1 MKYILIIILTLII
14 SINAYSQC
22 IKGKIIDT
30 KGEPIPYATIY
41 SADVSKG
48 TTSNINGDYQLELPK
63 GKHDITIRYLGYK
76 TKEIE
81 VNCDGNVHQMDIE
94 LEEQLYKIPEVRI
107 LASGEDP
114 AYAIMRKAVAMSYYY
129 LNQVGE
135 YDCRIYM
142 KGSGKFDNIPRLM
155 KKTLKKEGLEEG
167 KPMVLENITDLHFEL
182 PDVVE
187 ENVISM
193 RSTMKNE
200 EVSPMNYITIS
211 LYNDIDGI
219 ISPLSRDAFAHYKFQ
234 LQASFY
240 DQDYLVHKI
249 KVIPR
254 RKGYDLYSGSIYIV
268 EGFWHLHSAEL
279 QVEQKMFKIK
289 INQVY
294 SPVNDD
300 VWMPIS
306 HNFDIDVNAMGFEVK
321 FKYIASV
328 SNYKVKLNPNIDHS
342 VYRNML
348 SETKEYMA
356 ELDNIARG
364 EKDKTEEI
372 KELVQKED
380 LTKKESRKLKKLVRK
395 DIESTKPKEKDLE
408 EKDNISNIEDSAMD
422 RSVAYWDSIR
432 PIPLTLEEMDSYK
445 VKDSIQLRMETD
457 TTYRDSVENDD
468 KRFKWSKVLMGGSFR
483 YDNGHRFRY
492 GGLIDLGKANFNT
505 VDGLKYG
512 MEFQYTHSDDSTGK
526 YFSLWNDINYAFKRE
541 ELMGNMSV
549 YYRYNGEKRSWFR
562 IRGGRTTSDFDS
574 RNGITEN
581 LNLITTLFL
590 KENYLKLYQKDYLGL
605 NYSSEIVNG
614 LRMSAGFEY
623 AQRKQLYNNSNFY
636 IYDPFDQE
644 FTSNIPPVDNFDPD
658 LVMDHTAS
666 LFSLNASYTPEYYYR
681 FYDGVK
687 YNTRSRFPTFTLNY
701 SKGIKGLLDSDTD
714 FDQLEFN
721 VRQGLGIRRI
731 GSLRYSL
738 TAGTFLNN
746 NKLYFADYKH
756 FGTNTP
762 FIIGTSEGSTFRLID
777 YYDYS
782 TSKSYFEAHARV
794 ENDRILLKRLPVLN
808 KTLMREVVY
817 VNYLSTTGNYPYFEL
832 GYGLNQIFLMFNAEI
847 FVGFK
852 GLNHEYTGIKIGIPF
867 VGRNGTQVSVGG

>member
-1 MKYILIIILTLII
+1 MKRILISILTAII
-14 SINAYSQC
+14 SLTAYSQC

-30 KGEPIPYATIY
+30 KGKAIPYATIY
-41 SADVSKG
+41 AAGISKG
-48 TTSNINGDYQLELPK
+48 TTSNLNGDYKLELPS
-63 GKHDITIRYLGYK
+63 GKHKLTVRYLGYK

-81 VNCDGNVHQMDIE
+81 VECDGKEHQMNIE

-114 AYAIMRKAVAMSYYY
+114 AYGIMRKAVAMSYYY

-142 KGSGKFDNIPRLM
+142 KGSGKFENIPRLM
-155 KKTLKKEGLEEG
+155 KKTLEKEGLEEG
-167 KPMVLENITDLHFEL
+167 KAMVLENITDLHFEL
-182 PDVVE
+182 PDVIE

-193 RSTMKNE
+193 RSTMKSE

-219 ISPLSRDAFAHYKFQ
+219 ISPLSRDAFAHYRFK
-234 LQASFY
+234 LEASFY

-254 RKGYDLYSGSIYIV
+254 REGYDLYSGSIYIV

-279 QVEQKMFKIK
+279 QVEQKMFKVK

-294 SPVNDD
+294 SPVNED

-306 HNFDIDVNAMGFEVK
+306 HNFDVEVDAMGFEVK
-321 FKYIASV
+321 FKYVASV
-328 SNYKVKLNPNIDHS
+328 SNYDVKLNPNIDHS

-348 SETKEYMA
+348 MDTKEYMA
-356 ELDNIARG
+356 ELEEVARG
-364 EKDKTEEI
+364 QKDEI
-372 KELVQKED
+372 QKLVQKDD

-395 DIESTKPKEKDLE
+395 DIENTKPKEKSLE
-408 EKDNISNIEDSAMD
+408 EIDNISNIEDSALN
-422 RSVAYWDSIR
+422 RSVNYWDSIR
-432 PIPLTLEEMDSYK
+432 PIPLTTSEMESYK
-445 VKDSIQLRMETD
+445 VKDSIQLKMETD
-457 TTYRDSVENDD
+457 TTFRDSMERDD
-468 KRFKWSKVLMGGSFR
+468 KRFKWGKLLTGGTYF

-492 GGLIDLGKANFNT
+492 GGLLDISKANFNT

-512 MEFQYTHSDDSTGK
+512 MEFQYYHRDDSTGK
-526 YFSLWNDINYAFKRE
+526 YFSIWNDVNYAFARE
-541 ELMGNMSV
+541 EFTGNMSIL
-549 YYRYNGEKRSWFR
+549 YRYNGEKRSSLR
-562 IRGGRTTSDFDS
+562 LNGGRTTSDFDAQT
-574 RNGITEN
+574 GITEN

-590 KENYLKLYQKDYLGL
+590 KENYLKLYQKDYVRFR
-605 NYSSEIVNG
+605 YSTDIVNG
-614 LRMSAGFEY
+614 LRFNLGFEY
-623 AQRKQLYNNSNFY
+623 AQRKQLFNHSNFY
-636 IYDPFDQE
+636 IYNLFGSD
-644 FTSNIPPVDNFDPD
+644 FTSNIPPVNNFNNN
-658 LVMDHTAS
+658 LVQNHTAS
-666 LFSLNASYTPEYYYR
+666 LLSVNISYTPEYYYR
-681 FYDGVK
+681 FYSGVK
-687 YNTRSRFPTFTLNY
+687 YNTRSRFPTFSLKY
-701 SKGIKGLLDSDTD
+701 DKGIKGLLGSDTD
-714 FDQLEFN
+714 FDQLEFT

-731 GSLRYSL
+731 GSLHYSL
-738 TAGTFLNN
+738 TAGTFLNSDE
-746 NKLYFADYKH
+746 LYFADYKH

-782 TSKSYFEAHARV
+782 SSRSYLEAHARI
-794 ENDRILLKRLPVLN
+794 ENDRMLLKRLPVLN
-808 KTLMREVVY
+808 KTLMREVLY

-867 VGRNGTQVSVGG
+867 VGRNGNTISVGG